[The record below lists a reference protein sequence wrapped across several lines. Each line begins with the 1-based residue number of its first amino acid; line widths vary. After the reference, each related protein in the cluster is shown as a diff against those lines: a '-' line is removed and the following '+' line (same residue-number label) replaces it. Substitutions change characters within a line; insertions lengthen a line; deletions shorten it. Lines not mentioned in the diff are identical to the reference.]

1 MSADG
6 QTVFRVLALDDE
18 PGMLTLY
25 RDILCV
31 EAEEA
36 SVLEALFSAPEG
48 APDPGQDRPQ
58 FEVTLCAQAEA
69 AVDRVR
75 EALEQGRPF
84 AVALMDVRL
93 AEGPDGIWA
102 AEKVRAMDRD
112 VEIVMVTAY
121 ADVTLR
127 ELNLRIPPP
136 EKLLF
141 LHKPF
146 RPQEL
151 RQLATSLCSKWNTES
166 QLRELNATLTQRVA
180 ASTRELNEANEQL
193 RRDIEERA
201 QVMRRLQASEE
212 RYRVLFEEDITGNF
226 VAGPDGIIQN
236 CNESFAR
243 LFGYAS
249 AQEARAFD
257 FRSLESA
264 QGDSGPL
271 LDLARDGRK
280 LRDLELVYR
289 KGSASPVQLIGS
301 LDGVLGPDGGLKEI
315 RGYFHDVTER
325 RKLEEQLRQ
334 AQKMEALGTLAGG
347 IAHDF
352 NNILGVIMGYA
363 EIVLT
368 GAAKDPGLER
378 RVREIL
384 AAGSRARDLV
394 NQILNFS
401 RQAPQERH
409 SLKLAPLIKEA
420 LKLLRSSLPANIAMR
435 TDLRTED
442 DLVLADPTQV
452 HQILLNLCGNAAHAM
467 RESGGGLD
475 VVLTGASEPG
485 GPPLPAG
492 LGDDRFYLRLTVRDT
507 GHGMPPDVQERIFD
521 PFFTTKKPGEGTGM
535 GLAVVHGI
543 VKRHDGAVTVESE
556 PGKGTAFHVFLPRAQ
571 ALERPVEAAE
581 PVLLPTK
588 GRILFVD
595 DEKPLVDIG
604 REMLEGFGFEV
615 VARTSS
621 VEALEAFR
629 HRSRDFD
636 LVLSDQSM
644 PNMTGVE
651 LAREIL
657 RIREDIPIVL
667 CTGFSEGLSLERLRS
682 MGIAD
687 CIMKP
692 LLKRQ
697 LVECVGRLLRRG
709 GEPKAAKA
717 GKAGKGGG
725 KKPSGRSRR
734 APRNT

>member
-1 MSADG
+1 MDALHDALLTASADQLLVIDVDG
-6 QTVFRVLALDDE
+6 LVLAVNAAMCDRLGIAREDLLGTDLFALFPPE
-18 PGMLTLY
+18 IAERRRRQVRQAVSLRAPVSFVDVSAGGTEFEAVLVPAAAENGAVSSVVIRARTITPSERVEEERTRLALA
-25 RDILCV
+25 IEQAV
-31 EAEEA
+31 EAIILLGEDLT
-36 SVLEALFSAPEG
+36 V
-48 APDPGQDRPQ
+48 QY
-58 FEVTLCAQAEA
+58 VNQA
-69 AVDRVR
+69 
-75 EALEQGRPF
+75 
-84 AVALMDVRL
+84 
-93 AEGPDGIWA
+93 
-102 AEKVRAMDRD
+102 
-112 VEIVMVTAY
+112 
-121 ADVTLR
+121 
-127 ELNLRIPPP
+127 
-136 EKLLF
+136 
-141 LHKPF
+141 
-146 RPQEL
+146 
-151 RQLATSLCSKWNTES
+151 
-166 QLRELNATLTQRVA
+166 
-180 ASTRELNEANEQL
+180 
-193 RRDIEERA
+193 
-201 QVMRRLQASEE
+201 
-212 RYRVLFEEDITGNF
+212 FEEMTG
-226 VAGPDGIIQN
+226 
-236 CNESFAR
+236 FA
-243 LFGYAS
+243 L
-249 AQEARAFD
+249 Q
-257 FRSLESA
+257 
-264 QGDSGPL
+264 
-271 LDLARDGRK
+271 
-280 LRDLELVYR
+280 
-289 KGSASPVQLIGS
+289 
-301 LDGVLGPDGGLKEI
+301 EI
-315 RGYFHDVTER
+315 RGKSLEILYQGADQKRVIEIIRETLDSRDSWMGRTTATRKDGTILVCEKTLARIRGKRFKALGYVSVWRDITDLVQLER
-325 RKLEEQLRQ
+325 QLRH
-334 AQKMEALGTLAGG
+334 AQKMEAIATLAGG

-492 LGDDRFYLRLTVRDT
+492 LGDGRFYLRLTVRDT

-709 GEPKAAKA
+709 GGEPKAAKA

>member
-1 MSADG
+1 LSADG

-36 SVLEALFSAPEG
+36 SVLEALFSASG
-48 APDPGQDRPQ
+48 VAPAAAQERPR
-58 FEVTLCAQAEA
+58 FEVTLCAQAQA
-69 AVDRVR
+69 AVDRAR
-75 EALEQGRPF
+75 EAREQGSPF

-93 AEGPDGIWA
+93 AEAPDGIWA
-102 AEKVRAMDRD
+102 AEQVRAMDRD

-151 RQLATSLCSKWNTES
+151 RQLAISLCSKWDTERR
-166 QLRELNATLTQRVA
+166 LRELNATLTQRVA
-180 ASTRELNEANEQL
+180 AATHELNAANERL

-201 QVMRRLQASEE
+201 QVMHRLQASEE
-212 RYRVLFEEDITGNF
+212 RYRQLFEEDITGNF
-226 VAGPDGIIQN
+226 LAGPDGVVQD
-236 CNESFAR
+236 CNQAFAR

-249 AQEARAFD
+249 PREARGFD
-257 FRSLESA
+257 CRALESA
-264 QGDSGPL
+264 QGQDGTL
-271 LDLARDGRK
+271 LDMVRHGHR
-280 LRDLELVYR
+280 LRDLELVFR
-289 KGSASPVQLIGS
+289 KGTAAAMQLIGG
-301 LDGVLGPDGGLKEI
+301 LDGVFGADGALKEI
-315 RGYFHDVTER
+315 RGYLHDVTER
-325 RKLEEQLRQ
+325 RRLEEQLRQ

-352 NNILGVIMGYA
+352 NNILGVMMGYA
-363 EIVLT
+363 EIILN
-368 GAAKDPGLER
+368 GAARDPGLER

-409 SLKLAPLIKEA
+409 SLKLTPLIKEA

-435 TDLRTED
+435 TDLRSED

-452 HQILLNLCGNAAHAM
+452 HQILLNLCTNAAHAL
-467 RESGGGLD
+467 REGGGELE
-475 VVLTGASEPG
+475 VVLADAAEPG
-485 GPPLPAG
+485 GPPLPAD
-492 LGDDRFYLRLTVRDT
+492 LGDGRFYLRLTVRDT
-507 GHGMPPDVQERIFD
+507 GHGMQPEVLERIFD

-543 VKRHDGAVTVESE
+543 VKRHDGAVGVESE
-556 PGKGTAFHVFLPRAQ
+556 PGKGTAFHIFLPRAE
-571 ALERPVEAAE
+571 ALERPAAAAE
-581 PVLLPTK
+581 PVLLPTR

-629 HRSRDFD
+629 HRARDFD
-636 LVLSDQSM
+636 LVLTDQSM

-657 RIREDIPIVL
+657 RIRQEIPIVL

-709 GEPKAAKA
+709 GEGGSATGGRGGAKKASA
-717 GKAGKGGG
+717 
-725 KKPSGRSRR
+725 RSRR